1 MRASRLAHM
10 EVENAA
16 GQNVGEIEDLVIDMT
31 SGRVQSVVLEA
42 DNPGRND
49 RLHAYRLRDFR
60 AGAGR
65 KLVLNV
71 DPEALRKTRGF
82 ADYAWP
88 AWNDPYWKSEPGMR
102 LMRAEELM
110 DKEIRDRNGAKAG
123 EIRDLVIDLRSGAV
137 THAILDLAKSRREAR
152 VPMRELGLAPSGEPM
167 LDIDRAQ
174 LADRAAT
181 EMRASRLIDMEV
193 ENRQGRN
200 LGEVEDLVI
209 DLPGARVQFAVLE
222 LQNAFDLGR
231 KLFAYRLTDFSTG
244 GGRRLI
250 LDVDPAQLRQARGF
264 SEDSWP
270 RWSDSYWTSYQP
282 EPGGRPLPGMAPEA
296 LSAPAAAGGTAR
308 TVTLMRAREL
318 LGKQV
323 RNRDGSPAG
332 EIEDLVVDLRN
343 GAITHAVIDIEGT
356 LQQARVPIDV
366 LAMDADAGELTL
378 GLDRKLMQ

>member
-31 SGRVQSVVLEA
+31 SGRVQSVVLEVE
-42 DNPGRND
+42 NPGRND

-82 ADYAWP
+82 AEYAWP
-88 AWNDPYWKSEPGMR
+88 AWNDPYWTSEPGMR
-102 LMRAEELM
+102 LMRAGELM
-110 DKEIRDRNGAKAG
+110 NKEIRDRNGAKAG

-167 LDIDRAQ
+167 LDIERAQ

-222 LQNAFDLGR
+222 LENVFDLGR

-270 RWSDSYWTSYQP
+270 RWSDAYWASYQS
-282 EPGGRPLPGMAPEA
+282 EPGGRPLPGMALEA
-296 LSAPAAAGGTAR
+296 QASAGGTAR
-308 TVTLMRAREL
+308 TVPLMRAREL
-318 LGKQV
+318 IGKQV
-323 RNRDGSPAG
+323 RDRNGNRAG
-332 EIEDLVVDLRN
+332 EIEDLIVDLRN
-343 GAITHAVIDIEGT
+343 GAITHAIIDLEGT

-366 LAMDADAGELTL
+366 LAMDADGELTL
-378 GLDRKLMQ
+378 GVDREQRR